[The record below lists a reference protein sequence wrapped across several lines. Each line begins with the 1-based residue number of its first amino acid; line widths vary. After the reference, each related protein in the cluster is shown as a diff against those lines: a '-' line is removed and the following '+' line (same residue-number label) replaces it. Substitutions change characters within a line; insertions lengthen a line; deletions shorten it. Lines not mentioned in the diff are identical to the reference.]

1 MLVNS
6 RGIVLGTLRYSDS
19 SVIARILTEHAG
31 QKAFMVRVGK
41 GRTAMAKASLLQ
53 PISLVNV
60 AFDHDDRHGLRTPR
74 SLERAEVLHSIPFD
88 TVKSSIAIFMAE
100 VLGRSL
106 QEETADPR
114 MFHFLQ
120 DCVLRLDAETGPCTN
135 FHLVFLLQ
143 LSVFLGCVPALDD
156 AVDRPYFD
164 LREGV
169 ACDAPPLH
177 PDYLEGTLKDT
188 LVRLADLD
196 MGDHATLSIPNEH
209 RRTLLRA
216 LIDYYRWHLQGMHEI
231 RSHLVLE
238 EVMA

>member
-1 MLVNS
+1 
-6 RGIVLGTLRYSDS
+6 
-19 SVIARILTEHAG
+19 
-31 QKAFMVRVGK
+31 
-41 GRTAMAKASLLQ
+41 
-53 PISLVNV
+53 
-60 AFDHDDRHGLRTPR
+60 
-74 SLERAEVLHSIPFD
+74 VLHSIPFD

-196 MGDHATLSIPNEH
+196 MGDHAKLSIPNEH